1 MNPMSKLVPF
11 VKKYKWWIGLAS
23 IILVG
28 VVIYVF
34 FLRPKP
40 PQEVGY
46 KVEASDLEDVLALS
60 GFVDAEEVVD
70 LHFQSSGR
78 LSWVG
83 VKEGDRVKK
92 YQGIASLD
100 QRQLQKSIEKYLNV
114 YDKQRRTFDQ
124 SEDDNFDQS
133 VIGISEEI
141 RSRAKR
147 IFESSQFDLNN
158 SVLDVELQTI
168 VKEYAY
174 LYTPI
179 EGIVTKV
186 SAPKAGM
193 NVTFSDIYQV
203 INPTSLYFS
212 LSVDQTEVVRI
223 AEGMKG
229 SITLD
234 AFPDKTIQG
243 VITGVSFTPKA
254 NEAGTVYEVKMSIT
268 TTEET
273 PYRIGMT
280 GDVEF
285 VLDKI
290 PNTIAVPFAY
300 VGEEND
306 GKKYVLKEVKGK
318 REKTSV
324 TIGKEYEGQIQILS
338 GLVINDTIFEVE

>member
-1 MNPMSKLVPF
+1 MSMSQEISF
-11 VKKYKWWIGLAS
+11 VKKYKWWIGVTI
-23 IILVG
+23 IILLG
-28 VVIYVF
+28 VAIYFF

-46 KVEASDLEDVLALS
+46 KVEVTNLEDVLALS
-60 GFVDAEEVVD
+60 GYVDAEEAVD

-100 QRQLQKSIEKYLNV
+100 QRQLQKTIEKYLNV

-124 SEDDNFDQS
+124 SEDDNFDRS

-147 IFESSQFDLNN
+147 VLESSQFDLNN

-168 VKEYAY
+168 AKEYAY

-193 NVTFSDIYQV
+193 NVTFSDTYQV
-203 INPTSLYFS
+203 INPSSLYFS
-212 LSVDQTEVVRI
+212 LSVDQTEVVKI
-223 AEGMKG
+223 SEGMKG
-229 SITLD
+229 RITLD
-234 AFPDKTIQG
+234 AFPDKTIEG
-243 VITGVSFTPKA
+243 EITGVSFTPKE

-268 TTEET
+268 TPEET
-273 PYRIGMT
+273 LYRIGMT

-285 VLDKI
+285 VLDTI
-290 PNTIAVPFAY
+290 PNTIAVPFSY
-300 VGEEND
+300 VGEEEN
-306 GKKYVLKEVKGK
+306 GAKYVMKEVKGK
-318 REKTSV
+318 TEKTPITV
-324 TIGKEYEGQIQILS
+324 GAEYGGQIQILT
-338 GLVINDTIFEVE
+338 GLGVGDTIYEVE